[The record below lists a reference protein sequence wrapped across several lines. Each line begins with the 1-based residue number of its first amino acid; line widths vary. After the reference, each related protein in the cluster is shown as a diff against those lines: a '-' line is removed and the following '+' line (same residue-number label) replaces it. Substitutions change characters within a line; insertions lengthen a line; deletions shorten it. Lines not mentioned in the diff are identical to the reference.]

1 MLRDDDHLL
10 WRRAR
15 LKEGREHTRPA
26 SVNSSSSSKGKS
38 MTATGLSYS
47 LSSASGPEL
56 DPSLD
61 TTLFVA
67 TTCILH
73 GRLHEQPLIT

>member
-15 LKEGREHTRPA
+15 LKEGVHATAA
-26 SVNSSSSSKGKS
+26 SLNSSSSSSSKGKS

-61 TTLFVA
+61 TTLFIA
-67 TTCILH
+67 TTCIIARQTTLA
-73 GRLHEQPLIT
+73 TA